1 MKPKETKEE
10 SWCTSNESEDLDER
24 EHEECMAHD
33 DTLQLRV
40 MKFKNDKETMRSMVL
55 NENESNCMPKQYRH
69 KRQSPYVTKPASYKT
84 IDVLISTCDCSKLQA
99 TASII
104 ETVRTMFG
112 QSNWK

>member
-40 MKFKNDKETMRSMVL
+40 MKFKNDKETMRSTGT
-55 NENESNCMPKQYRH
+55 
-69 KRQSPYVTKPASYKT
+69 KRKREQLYDKAVQTQKAKP
-84 IDVLISTCDCSKLQA
+84 ICDKACILQDY
-99 TASII
+99 
-104 ETVRTMFG
+104 
-112 QSNWK
+112 